1 MARVIYNSE
10 RSIVILDEP
19 TAALDSIA
27 EERVYRDLDSVLKD
41 RSAIF
46 ITHRLASV
54 KFLDKIML
62 LNDGKIVEEGSHDE
76 LMMKN
81 GVYKSMYEK
90 QAYYYKFEGE
100 L

>member
-1 MARVIYNSE
+1 
-10 RSIVILDEP
+10 
-19 TAALDSIA
+19 
-27 EERVYRDLDSVLKD
+27 
-41 RSAIF
+41 
-46 ITHRLASV
+46 
-54 KFLDKIML
+54 ML

-76 LMMKN
+76 LMMKD